1 MDSLIGPVPD
11 DWTERRLEE
20 ICEILPGPSPGGIDL
35 KDRESVEDP
44 IVPVV
49 TPKDMR
55 HNRIDDDWT
64 VGIAEE
70 AARRLPPRYRLV
82 LDDIVCSR
90 TGQLGRQAL
99 VGENQRGWILGPACL
114 LVRVREMVQASYLV
128 YYFGH
133 PAVRD
138 WIVRNTG
145 GAVIPS
151 LSTKMLGSLPV
162 VVPSAEVQA
171 DMADVLGA
179 LDEKII
185 VHEQISRTTAA
196 LRDAVL
202 PQLLREGKPGEPG

>member
-114 LVRVREMVQASYLV
+114 LVRVREISRLLLWSSSCSRLDCPEHRRGSDPQPQHENARLASC
-128 YYFGH
+128 
-133 PAVRD
+133 
-138 WIVRNTG
+138 G
-145 GAVIPS
+145 GAFCR
-151 LSTKMLGSLPV
+151 
-162 VVPSAEVQA
+162 SA
-171 DMADVLGA
+171 GG
-179 LDEKII
+179 
-185 VHEQISRTTAA
+185 H
-196 LRDAVL
+196 
-202 PQLLREGKPGEPG
+202 G